1 MKFNITK
8 QGCKSVPIL
17 FFAIGQDKGLTMA
30 ASKHAAKLR
39 VNGVSILGNKA

>member
-1 MKFNITK
+1 MKFNVAK

-17 FFAIGQDKGLTMA
+17 FFARGEDKGLTMA

-39 VNGVSILGNKA
+39 VNGVSMLGNKA